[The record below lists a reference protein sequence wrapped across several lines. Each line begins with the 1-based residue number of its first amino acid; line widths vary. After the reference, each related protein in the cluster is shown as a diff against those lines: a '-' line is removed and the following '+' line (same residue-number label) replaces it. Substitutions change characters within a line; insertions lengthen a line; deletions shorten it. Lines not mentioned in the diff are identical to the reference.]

1 MNRSRLIFV
10 LLSVA
15 CLAPI
20 VGGSLSRA
28 ATDEEAGEDSLSKQL
43 SVFSEVLSLIR
54 RAYVEEASVEKLLQ
68 GALDGSI
75 DALDPLSTFVPADEV
90 ESYRRTR
97 EIGSRFSG
105 LVVSKER
112 GIAYV
117 VAVETAS
124 PGEQA
129 GIRRGDILA
138 SLAGESTRTMPL
150 WKLQS
155 HLAREPGSRIE
166 IEVVRRGR
174 NHRVTLT
181 LNEFEAPLPRLEEQ
195 RDIAVLRM
203 SRFDQRAVAG
213 VQQEL
218 EGLREAGRSK
228 LILDLRGVAGG
239 DTTAAY
245 RMGGLFAQG
254 RFPRSAVRR
263 QPRSVLP
270 R

>member
-20 VGGSLSRA
+20 VGSSLSRA

-112 GIAYV
+112 GAPQGLV
-117 VAVETAS
+117 F
-124 PGEQA
+124 
-129 GIRRGDILA
+129 D
-138 SLAGESTRTMPL
+138 
-150 WKLQS
+150 
-155 HLAREPGSRIE
+155 
-166 IEVVRRGR
+166 
-174 NHRVTLT
+174 
-181 LNEFEAPLPRLEEQ
+181 EA
-195 RDIAVLRM
+195 A
-203 SRFDQRAVAG
+203 
-213 VQQEL
+213 
-218 EGLREAGRSK
+218 
-228 LILDLRGVAGG
+228 
-239 DTTAAY
+239 
-245 RMGGLFAQG
+245 
-254 RFPRSAVRR
+254 
-263 QPRSVLP
+263 
-270 R
+270 